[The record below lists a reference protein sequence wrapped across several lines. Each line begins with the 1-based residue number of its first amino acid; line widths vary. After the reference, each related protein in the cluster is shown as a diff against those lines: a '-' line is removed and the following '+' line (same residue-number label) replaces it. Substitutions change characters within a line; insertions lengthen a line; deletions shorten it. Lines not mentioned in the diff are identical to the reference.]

1 MLNDQFSLLHYHYAQ
16 NLFFRVPFRS
26 LTVSLLSNQILI
38 QMLGS
43 ILLES
48 ADSVHGP
55 IISTITD
62 AGLLRRNHKESS
74 LPGLLNYLSPN
85 NLNVLFDCLLDAH
98 IVAHEFN
105 TRPGLR
111 CLTQKLAR
119 LDTRAN
125 LFRTSITSFAFY
137 LNTLFQISKY
147 DGEHFSISN
156 IKRILT
162 GEKVILDPVSP
173 ESPVK
178 VMKPGKA
185 ELLKNSEEIDWVIRR
200 LHEACNQITNM
211 YQKLCQSQSFF
222 KEQDSGFIDNLSSS
236 FSSLE
241 GSSPQKQ
248 STDTSAED
256 NTYTT
261 TKIMK
266 GVHLNT
272 ATASPPPVT
281 KKYHS
286 PFRHSKKNAEDE
298 KIALQQQL
306 KKREDDILH
315 LSAWSRLIISMLDL
329 LLALP
334 ILQFKSVL
342 PAVFPAVTSLITTVQ
357 DPKIRQLVCDVI
369 RRSGSIYG
377 IM

>member
-1 MLNDQFSLLHYHYAQ
+1 
-16 NLFFRVPFRS
+16 
-26 LTVSLLSNQILI
+26 
-38 QMLGS
+38 MLGS

-62 AGLLRRNHKESS
+62 AGLLKRNNKESS
-74 LPGLLNYLSPN
+74 LPGLLNYLSSN
-85 NLNVLFDCLLDAH
+85 NLNSLFDCLLDAH
-98 IVAHEFN
+98 NVAHEFN

-119 LDTRAN
+119 LETRAN
-125 LFRTSITSFAFY
+125 LFRTSLTSFAFY

-162 GEKVILDPVSP
+162 GEKVMLDPVSP
-173 ESPVK
+173 ETPVK
-178 VMKPGKA
+178 VTENKT
-185 ELLKNSEEIDWVIRR
+185 ELLKNSEEIDWIIRR

-211 YQKLCQSQSFF
+211 YQKLHQSQSF
-222 KEQDSGFIDNLSSS
+222 KEQDSGFIEAMSRS

-241 GSSPQKQ
+241 SSPKRQ
-248 STDTSAED
+248 SSDMSEENIYTS
-256 NTYTT
+256 
-261 TKIMK
+261 KLMK
-266 GVHLNT
+266 GVYLGS
-272 ATASPPPVT
+272 ASST
-281 KKYHS
+281 KNFHS
-286 PFRHSKKNAEDE
+286 SFRNSKRNIEEE
-298 KIALQQQL
+298 KTALQTL
-306 KKREDDILH
+306 KKKEDDILH
-315 LSAWSRLIISMLDL
+315 LSAWSQLIISMLDL
-329 LLALP
+329 LLSLP

-342 PAVFPAVTSLITTVQ
+342 PAVFPSVTSLITTVQ

-377 IM
+377 II